1 MRSILL
7 CLAVVLGFGIASA
20 RAEGEQC
27 GGIAGLTCKD
37 GEWCDPRPG
46 LCDAAD
52 ADGICVT
59 PVEICPMIYLPVC
72 GCDGKTYGNDCE
84 RKRAKAAKRQ
94 DGPYVMD
101 GPLSRGAALPRQT

>member
-1 MRSILL
+1 MNGAETSNE
-7 CLAVVLGFGIASA
+7 AVIIGA
-20 RAEGEQC
+20 
-27 GGIAGLTCKD
+27 GIAGLTCKE

-59 PVEICPMIYLPVC
+59 PVEICPMIYPPVC

-94 DGPYVMD
+94 DGPYVMH